1 MSTLVVA
8 DPRGVYLAGL
18 EWVLQKA
25 GHDVVAQCRRP
36 ADILLHVARHR
47 PDIVI
52 VGLNIA
58 DPQTIGLSARL
69 KACNS
74 TLGVIFI
81 MQPNGRLDIKE
92 IQALDSDGLLLDG
105 ISHRY
110 LVECVNAVAAGKKWI
125 DHKIVQQ
132 LLMPRSQP
140 QPKSKLTGRE
150 SEIADLVSRGLRN
163 KIIAQRLHVSEGTVK
178 MHLHHVYEKLHLGG
192 RAELAWVANGKD
204 AEHPGIGRTGLL

>member
-36 ADILLHVARHR
+36 VDVLPHVERHR

-52 VGLNIA
+52 VGLDIA
-58 DPQTIGLSARL
+58 DPQASGLSSRL
-69 KACNS
+69 KACS
-74 TLGVIFI
+74 SALGIIFI
-81 MQPNGRLDIKE
+81 VQPNGRLDIKE

-110 LVECVNAVAAGKKWI
+110 LIECVSAVAAGKKWI
-125 DHKIVQQ
+125 DNKIVQQ
-132 LLMPRSQP
+132 LLMPRQEP
-140 QPKSKLTGRE
+140 QPMSRLTGRE
-150 SEIADLVSRGLRN
+150 TEIADLVSRGLRN
-163 KIIAQRLHVSEGTVK
+163 KTIAQRLHVSEGTVK
-178 MHLHHVYEKLHLGG
+178 MHLHHVYEKLHLGS
-192 RAELAWVANGKD
+192 RAELAWVAHGKGAD
-204 AEHPGIGRTGLL
+204 HPGTGRTGLL

>member
-18 EWVLQKA
+18 ESVLHKA

-36 ADILLHVARHR
+36 VDVLPHVERHR

-52 VGLNIA
+52 VGLDIA
-58 DPQTIGLSARL
+58 DPRTAGLSSRL

-74 TLGVIFI
+74 APGVIFI
-81 MQPNGRLDIKE
+81 VQPNGRLDIKE
-92 IQALDSDGLLLDG
+92 IQALDGDGLLLDG

-110 LVECVNAVAAGKKWI
+110 LIECVNAVAAGKKWI
-125 DHKIVQQ
+125 DNKIVQQ

-140 QPKSKLTGRE
+140 QPVSRLTGRE
-150 SEIADLVSRGLRN
+150 TEIADLVSRGLRN
-163 KIIAQRLHVSEGTVK
+163 KTIAQRLHVSEGTVK

-192 RAELAWVANGKD
+192 RAELAWAAHGEGAD
-204 AEHPGIGRTGLL
+204 HPGPRRTDLI

>member
-18 EWVLQKA
+18 EWVLRKA

-36 ADILLHVARHR
+36 ADILPYVARHR

-58 DPQTIGLSARL
+58 DPQTIGLSSRL

-81 MQPNGRLDIKE
+81 VQPNSRLDIKE
-92 IQALDSDGLLLDG
+92 IQALDGDGLLLDG

-110 LVECVNAVAAGKKWI
+110 LVECVNAVAVGKKWI
-125 DHKIVQQ
+125 DNKIVQQ

-140 QPKSKLTGRE
+140 QPKSRLTGRE
-150 SEIADLVSRGLRN
+150 TEIADLVSRGLRN
-163 KIIAQRLHVSEGTVK
+163 KTIAQRLHVSEGTVK
-178 MHLHHVYEKLHLGG
+178 MHLHHVYEKLQLGS
-192 RAELAWVANGKD
+192 RAELAWLANGND
-204 AEHPGIGRTGLL
+204 AERPRTGRTGLL